1 MEEGIDIR
9 EYWKILRKRWTIVVA
24 LPLIAA
30 LISGLVSFFI
40 LKPVYQASITLI
52 VGKKTPDLYQA
63 AGQMI
68 DYNVL
73 MANQQLAKT
82 YAMIARSRTVEQNT
96 LVDLNLPLKVAELD
110 KMISV
115 DPVPNTEILE
125 ILVSN
130 TSPELASSIANTMA
144 QEFSKAV
151 IDIKKVDSVSI
162 VDRAVIPDKPVL
174 PRKAINVLIAFILG
188 LITSIGLILLLESM
202 DNTVK
207 SSEDVEKLLGIPVL
221 GSIPQG

>member
-30 LISGLVSFFI
+30 LISGLVSFFV
-40 LKPVYQASITLI
+40 LKPVYQASTTLI

-82 YAMIARSRTVEQNT
+82 YAMIARSRTVEQNA
-96 LVDLNLPLKVAELD
+96 LVDLDLPLKVAELD

-115 DPVPNTEILE
+115 NPVPNTEILE

-162 VDRAVIPDKPVL
+162 VDRAVIPDKPVF
-174 PRKAINVLIAFILG
+174 PRKVINVLITFILG